1 MNSPRLQNIP
11 VRTEVGRRVR
21 EAFTALGP
29 FISCDYSQI
38 ELRVLATLK
47 AEEMDKESAF
57 EKLYGKPY
65 RTVYRRKP

>member
-21 EAFTALGP
+21 EAFTGKGP
-29 FISCDYSQI
+29 VISCNYSQI

-47 AEEMDKESAF
+47 AEEQAEQVLEFMKMPT
-57 EKLYGKPY
+57 G
-65 RTVYRRKP
+65 RKS